1 MRFRSLA
8 AVVSTIALTTLA
20 SSTLAQDTAPA
31 AAPAAPAAP
40 AQAAPAFGSEFTA
53 ADRSEDAVKLAKE
66 ALAGFSKAYKAAAT
80 ITEKL
85 DIMVSMPGAPGQNES
100 MELTYGDKG
109 SFRMGS
115 PAFELLA
122 VDGMAYLVPGDPKD
136 KYVEKKVEGSLSK
149 TLGAMLPGFS
159 MPSVALAMRDG
170 VEGDELVGMLGGPFL
185 MSPVVKGMRMAGSD
199 TEILLEGDGGA
210 MVLVFD
216 GATKLQKASRG
227 QLSPP
232 GAPEGFA
239 IGVNMTIT
247 NTVADKLEKP
257 IVFEKGERTAVA
269 SVMDLGGG
277 GGEGDQMKVAVGDS
291 APIGKLM
298 TLDGKEIDTASLKGK
313 VVIVDFWATW
323 CGPCKRGLPLL
334 QKFADSMKDND
345 KVVVYPVNVWER
357 AEDDAKRIELVK
369 GFWGDAKYTMPTLLD
384 MSNEYVEA
392 YGVSGIPTM
401 VIIGPD
407 GTIADIHVGFDEKL
421 VENLT
426 EKVKKILEAK

>member
-20 SSTLAQDTAPA
+20 SSTLAQDTPPSAVPA
-31 AAPAAPAAP
+31 AAAP
-40 AQAAPAFGSEFTA
+40 AQAAPAFGSEFSA
-53 ADRSEDAVKLAKE
+53 ADRSEEAVKLAKE
-66 ALAGFSKAYKAAAT
+66 ALAGFSKAYKAAPT
-80 ITEKL
+80 ISEKL
-85 DIMVSMPGAPGQNES
+85 EIAVSMPGAPGQTEALE
-100 MELTYGDKG
+100 MTYGEKG

-122 VDGMAYLVPGDPKD
+122 VEGMAYLVPGDPKD

-159 MPSVALAMRDG
+159 MPSVALAMRDS
-170 VEGDELVGMLGGPFL
+170 VEGEELVGMLGGPF
-185 MSPVVKGMRMAGSD
+185 MTSPEVKGMRMAGSD

-216 GATKLQKASRG
+216 GATKLQKATRG

-239 IGVNMTIT
+239 IGVTMKID

-277 GGEGDQMKVAVGDS
+277 GGEDEQMKVAVGDS
-291 APIGKLM
+291 APVGKLV

-334 QKFADSMKDND
+334 QEFASSMKDND

-357 AEDDAKRIELVK
+357 AEDDAKRVELVK
-369 GFWGDAKYTMPTLLD
+369 TFWNDAKYTMPTLLD
-384 MSNEYVEA
+384 MSNEYVGA

-426 EKVKKILEAK
+426 AKVKKLLEAK

>member
-20 SSTLAQDTAPA
+20 SSTLAQDTPPSAVPA
-31 AAPAAPAAP
+31 AAAP
-40 AQAAPAFGSEFTA
+40 AQAAPAFGSEFSA
-53 ADRSEDAVKLAKE
+53 ADRSEEAVKLAKE
-66 ALAGFSKAYKAAAT
+66 ALAGFSKAYKAAPT
-80 ITEKL
+80 ISEKL
-85 DIMVSMPGAPGQNES
+85 EIAVSMPGAPGQTEALE
-100 MELTYGDKG
+100 MTYGEKG

-122 VDGMAYLVPGDPKD
+122 VEGMAYLVPGDPKD

-159 MPSVALAMRDG
+159 MPSVALAMRDS
-170 VEGDELVGMLGGPFL
+170 VEGEELVGMLGGPF
-185 MSPVVKGMRMAGSD
+185 MTSPEVKGMRMAGSD

-216 GATKLQKASRG
+216 GATKLQKATRG

-239 IGVNMTIT
+239 IGVTMKID

-277 GGEGDQMKVAVGDS
+277 GGEDEQMKVAVGDS
-291 APIGKLM
+291 APVGKLV

-334 QKFADSMKDND
+334 QEFASSMKDND

-357 AEDDAKRIELVK
+357 AEDDAKRVELVK
-369 GFWGDAKYTMPTLLD
+369 TFWNDAKYTMPTLLD
-384 MSNEYVEA
+384 MSNEYVGA

-401 VIIGPD
+401 IIIGPD

-426 EKVKKILEAK
+426 AKVKKLLEAK

>member
-1 MRFRSLA
+1 
-8 AVVSTIALTTLA
+8 
-20 SSTLAQDTAPA
+20 
-31 AAPAAPAAP
+31 
-40 AQAAPAFGSEFTA
+40 
-53 ADRSEDAVKLAKE
+53 
-66 ALAGFSKAYKAAAT
+66 
-80 ITEKL
+80 
-85 DIMVSMPGAPGQNES
+85 
-100 MELTYGDKG
+100 
-109 SFRMGS
+109 
-115 PAFELLA
+115 
-122 VDGMAYLVPGDPKD
+122 
-136 KYVEKKVEGSLSK
+136 
-149 TLGAMLPGFS
+149 
-159 MPSVALAMRDG
+159 MPSVALAMRDS
-170 VEGDELVGMLGGPFL
+170 VEGEELVGMLGGPF
-185 MSPVVKGMRMAGSD
+185 MTSPEVKGMRMAGSD

-216 GATKLQKASRG
+216 GATKLQKATRG

-239 IGVNMTIT
+239 IGVTMKID

-277 GGEGDQMKVAVGDS
+277 GGEDEQMKVAVGDS
-291 APIGKLM
+291 APVGKLV

-334 QKFADSMKDND
+334 QEFASSMKDND

-357 AEDDAKRIELVK
+357 AEDDAKRVELVK
-369 GFWGDAKYTMPTLLD
+369 TFWNDAKYTMPTLLD
-384 MSNEYVEA
+384 MSNEYVGA

-401 VIIGPD
+401 IIIGPD

-426 EKVKKILEAK
+426 AKVKKLLEAK

>member
-20 SSTLAQDTAPA
+20 SSTLAQDTPPSAVPA
-31 AAPAAPAAP
+31 AAAP
-40 AQAAPAFGSEFTA
+40 AQAAPAFGSEFSA
-53 ADRSEDAVKLAKE
+53 ADRSEEAVKLAKE
-66 ALAGFSKAYKAAAT
+66 ALAGFSKAYKAAPT
-80 ITEKL
+80 ISEKL
-85 DIMVSMPGAPGQNES
+85 EIAVSMPGAPGQNES
-100 MELTYGDKG
+100 MEMTYGEKG

-122 VDGMAYLVPGDPKD
+122 VEGMAYLVPGDPKD

-159 MPSVALAMRDG
+159 MPSVALAMRDS
-170 VEGDELVGMLGGPFL
+170 VEGEELVGMLGGPF
-185 MSPVVKGMRMAGSD
+185 MTSPEVKGMRMAGSD

-216 GATKLQKASRG
+216 GATKLQKATRG

-239 IGVNMTIT
+239 IGIT
-247 NTVADKLEKP
+247 MKIDNTVADKLEKP

-277 GGEGDQMKVAVGDS
+277 GGEDEQMKVAVGDS
-291 APIGKLM
+291 APVGKLV

-334 QKFADSMKDND
+334 QEFASSMKDND

-357 AEDDAKRIELVK
+357 AEDDAKRVELVK
-369 GFWGDAKYTMPTLLD
+369 GFWNDAKYTMPTLLD
-384 MSNEYVEA
+384 MSNEYVGA
-392 YGVSGIPTM
+392 YGVTGIPTM
-401 VIIGPD
+401 IIIGPD

-426 EKVKKILEAK
+426 AKVKKLLETK